1 MLAECVI
8 PDLRAPVFDQSVDIA
23 TFGIRQNDYSLF
35 LEKRAE
41 RIENQFRLLLG
52 LKSKTEQ
59 QFEEEPSGPIDLVEL
74 KLRDLIHGKLEAAYG
89 PQFWSDTVPSDIRVA
104 VEMIDS
110 HIKSHPYD
118 SDKLSSG
125 VHRLSF
131 LDIMDYSKVIL
142 SNWTVFSGV
151 FQSKSEL
158 EKHFLGL
165 KSYRNSVKHRRE
177 LNAVEKELAKQR
189 FCGFTECSRRSKR
202 VHDPASGQPSSGV
215 TWAR

>member
-8 PDLRAPVFDQSVDIA
+8 PDLRAPVFDQSVDIE

-59 QFEEEPSGPIDLVEL
+59 QFEEEPSGPIDLMEL

-89 PQFWSDTVPSDIRVA
+89 PQFWSDAVPSDIRVA
-104 VEMIDS
+104 VEKKIDS

-118 SDKLSSG
+118 RDKLSSG
-125 VHRLSF
+125 VQRLSF
-131 LDIMDYSKVIL
+131 LDIMDFSKVIL

-165 KSYRNSVKHRRE
+165 KNHRNSVKHRRE
-177 LNAVEKELAKQR
+177 LNAVEK
-189 FCGFTECSRRSKR
+189 R
-202 VHDPASGQPSSGV
+202 VGEAAVLWFHGV
-215 TWAR
+215 LSQVEKSA